1 MGLEIN
7 NLDEIRTI
15 AKKFLEQTQSFR
27 VFILNGP
34 MGVGKTTFV
43 KAICQELGVTD
54 AVNSP
59 TFSIVNEYCGRD
71 NLLIY
76 HFDFYRIEDEIEA
89 YDFGCDEYLNSGN
102 YCFLE
107 WAERIPN
114 LIPEQALVVTLS
126 EEENGCRIISF

>member
-1 MGLEIN
+1 MRLEIN

-76 HFDFYRIEDEIEA
+76 HFDFYRIDNSRDDNDAVFGNNFCAVSSLRKSSKRKREDKKSNKI
-89 YDFGCDEYLNSGN
+89 
-102 YCFLE
+102 
-107 WAERIPN
+107 
-114 LIPEQALVVTLS
+114 LI
-126 EEENGCRIISF
+126 